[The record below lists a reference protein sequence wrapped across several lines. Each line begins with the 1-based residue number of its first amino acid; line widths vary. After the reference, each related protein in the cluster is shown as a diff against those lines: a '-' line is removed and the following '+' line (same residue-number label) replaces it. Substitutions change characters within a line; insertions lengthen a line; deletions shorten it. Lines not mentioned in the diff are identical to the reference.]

1 LWNHRHG
8 IDRKYEPITLWLI
21 VCFFESVVENYIE
34 NGAQVNMIPVPH
46 FSELFQAAKHRKIA
60 GPWPQ
65 KDDVRV
71 RSGQI
76 ASL

>member
-1 LWNHRHG
+1 MPVDKNLSTNN
-8 IDRKYEPITLWLI
+8 IFT
-21 VCFFESVVENYIE
+21 E

-46 FSELFQAAKHRKIA
+46 SSELFPSAKHRKMT
-60 GPWPQ
+60 GSWPQ